1 VVPLLVAEPVS
12 ETVESLLRE
21 DESVVVWW
29 SSSVECV
36 SALRRRERDG
46 SLTIAAVE
54 QALRRLDVLAREW
67 SEVAPTGPLRLAAER
82 ALAVHPLRA
91 PDALQLA
98 AALAWRGSMTS
109 GHFVC
114 LDRRLRDAASRE
126 GFAVLPAAEPV

>member
-12 ETVESLLRE
+12 EAVESLLRE
-21 DESVVVWW
+21 DESVAVWW
-29 SSSVECV
+29 SSRVECV

-82 ALAVHPLRA
+82 ALAVHPLRVA
-91 PDALQLA
+91 DALQLA
-98 AALAWRGSMTS
+98 AGLAWRGSMTS
-109 GHFVC
+109 GHHFVC

-126 GFAVLPAAEPV
+126 GFAVLPAEPV